1 MQVMDPERAELDRW
15 PLEEFEP
22 LPQQAP
28 VHTAIAIGGLDSFYG
43 TKQVLRSISM
53 DLPQNRI
60 TAFVGPSG
68 CGKSTALRCINRM
81 NDTIAGF
88 RMTGRIELQGQD
100 INGRGVNVNTL
111 RRVVGMVFQ
120 APNPFPMSIKDNIA
134 LAIREHERD
143 VRGTEIDRRVRQAL
157 EQASLWDEVGDC
169 LNHSALALSG
179 GQQQRLC
186 IARALA
192 VRPSVLMLDEPCASL
207 DPISTAAIERLLLD
221 LKRDYTIVIVT
232 HNLAQARRISDNC
245 GFFLMGELVEYGT
258 AAQMFTEPNHDET
271 ARYLNGVYG

>member
-1 MQVMDPERAELDRW
+1 MRSESTSATCE
-15 PLEEFEP
+15 
-22 LPQQAP
+22 
-28 VHTAIAIGGLDSFYG
+28 AI
-43 TKQVLRSISM
+43 
-53 DLPQNRI
+53 
-60 TAFVGPSG
+60 
-68 CGKSTALRCINRM
+68 
-81 NDTIAGF
+81 
-88 RMTGRIELQGQD
+88 
-100 INGRGVNVNTL
+100 
-111 RRVVGMVFQ
+111 
-120 APNPFPMSIKDNIA
+120 
-134 LAIREHERD
+134 
-143 VRGTEIDRRVRQAL
+143 EIDSRVRKAL

-192 VRPSVLMLDEPCASL
+192 VSPSVLMLDEPCASL

-258 AAQMFTEPNHDET
+258 TDQLFTEPNVT
-271 ARYLNGVYG
+271 RPRAT